1 MGLVKKLELSANPF
15 EHYAAE
21 TEPNISEYAIRPP
34 YLSSIIDRSSAL
46 NSFTLFGD
54 RGAGK
59 SATRITVFNALWQAV
74 YDGQDSEICPL
85 AVNVTD
91 FSMIL
96 DDFQKGELTDRKFV
110 ALVAFHVL
118 EKILA
123 WLSSL
128 DNEDRE
134 IYIEGLDPE
143 ERSLAVAL
151 LEEFYLSVPEMD
163 RNVSNSDALRLL
175 NSAWTTKS
183 QVWMNARW
191 AAISKI
197 FAAALGALSRKQIDA
212 DIDIT
217 EAAESIL
224 ISLKPD
230 TGKAAVAILNK
241 LVELS
246 QAFGFSGVCVLVDK
260 VDETNVT
267 ANSAEATA
275 RLVHPIYNHIQ
286 LLEINGISWVFF
298 LWSDVQDYFSGKI
311 PVRLDKISHANITW
325 TDLALRQMIETRLE
339 FFSDRRINFSGM
351 LADGALADELF
362 SHLASM
368 ALKSPRELIKILD
381 IIIREHDI
389 KSSGE
394 LLSPESV
401 NDGLDAYCRET
412 IYSWFPERYLNQI
425 LRLGRASFVNKD
437 VQTKF
442 KIGHQGARNKINGWE
457 EVGLVAQDG
466 TLPSEHG
473 GKPVNRYVIRD
484 PRVSRIIERRLFGIV
499 GSDIEEEAV
508 DASDIVTE

>member
-1 MGLVKKLELSANPF
+1 MGLIRDLELHANPF

-21 TEPNISEYAIRPP
+21 TEPNISEYAVRPP

-46 NSFTLFGD
+46 NSFTLFGE

-59 SATRITVFNALWQAV
+59 SATRITVYNALWKSVKSSQ
-74 YDGQDSEICPL
+74 GSKTCPL

-96 DDFQKGELTDRKFV
+96 DDFQKGNLTDRKFV

-118 EKILA
+118 EKILV

-128 DNEDRE
+128 DEEDRE
-134 IYIEGLDPE
+134 IYIEGLNSD

-163 RNVSNSDALRLL
+163 RDISNSDALKLL

-183 QVWMNARW
+183 HVWMNARW
-191 AAISKI
+191 GAISKI
-197 FAAALGALSRKQIDA
+197 FATTLGVLVKKKIDA
-212 DIDIT
+212 EIDIT
-217 EAAESIL
+217 EATEKIL

-246 QAFGFSGVCVLVDK
+246 QAFGYSGVCVLIDK
-260 VDETNVT
+260 VDETNAT

-286 LLEINGISWVFF
+286 LLEVNDLSWIFF
-298 LWSDVQDYFSGKI
+298 LWSNVQDYFSEKI
-311 PVRLDKISHANITW
+311 PVRLDKIAHANITW
-325 TDLALRQMIETRLE
+325 TEPALRQMIENRLR
-339 FFSDRRINFSGM
+339 FFSSERIELSSI
-351 LADGALADELF
+351 LADGVAADELF
-362 SHLASM
+362 PQLASM
-368 ALKSPRELIKILD
+368 ALKSPRELIKIFD

-389 KSSGE
+389 KSNGGK
-394 LLSPESV
+394 LSSRSI

-412 IYSWFPERYLNQI
+412 ILSWYPEKRLKQV
-425 LRLGRASFVNKD
+425 LRLGKISLVNKD

-442 KIGHQGARNKINGWE
+442 KIGHQGARNKIGSWV
-457 EVGLVAQDG
+457 EVGLVEPDG

-473 GKPVNRYVIRD
+473 GKPVNRYVIQD
-484 PRVSRIIERRLFGIV
+484 PRVCRIVEHRLFDVV
-499 GSDIEEEAV
+499 GSDIEEDDIEADDSV
-508 DASDIVTE
+508 RK